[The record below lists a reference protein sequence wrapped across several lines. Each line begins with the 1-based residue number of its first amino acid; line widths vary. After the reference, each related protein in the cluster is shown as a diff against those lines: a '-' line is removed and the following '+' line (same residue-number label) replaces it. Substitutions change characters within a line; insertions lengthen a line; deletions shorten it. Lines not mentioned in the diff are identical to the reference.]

1 MNPIVRL
8 ALLLS
13 ATGLA
18 LAGCAVTNHAAR
30 QPNVVGIGRTG
41 AGDPCLATRSDSDPA
56 APDDFAVSYF
66 ITCRSAA
73 AARPVG
79 AIRVVGAGQLQPLE
93 DTLRCGEAQ
102 AVATAAGAA
111 TARRCFDRVLAA
123 ETVRIDLPLGGGTIM
138 VADAA
143 PGLLGPLEQG
153 MAILAGRMAAEQ
165 NGGTLTSRIDPAT
178 LPAAPAGAA
187 SVQGAGEPGAFDPAV
202 ALAQGVDFN
211 QKGLNVEASRVLNDA
226 LSRLPVDTPAETRAQ
241 LQLEAGLAD
250 SNISFAASAQEH
262 FAAADEQIGA
272 ARADAQADLERKR
285 DAYRALDLLNR
296 RRFPEALAALDRL
309 DSRREGSGGPLA
321 DADTLRLLNQTPR
334 SAADASSAVTAP
346 DVRALSRD
354 VLNAQTDWARSVAL
368 LATGDVTGAGAAI
381 EQAGRTY
388 GTLSA
393 ERIDQGQVL
402 WLGARIERQRGR
414 LAARAGDLAA
424 AEAAFDR
431 SIDLLRRGTLAS
443 AGTGTEPAVAEAQLE
458 RAGIIAQAS
467 PGSDRARTEY
477 AEAVDALIASNA
489 FGGGLPNGIE
499 SYFDLLVDEAATRPR
514 DDTYERFFRAMQAT
528 GEPAVARQ
536 LTQLQT
542 VVTADPALAALVRD
556 RADAEREIT
565 RLRYAIAEPGRAGTG
580 DAALAGERRAAEA
593 RLLEIDAR
601 LAANQRYKAV
611 DDRPATLAEIRAVLQ
626 PGEGYYKLT
635 ELGRRA
641 YGLFVTADRTFIFPI
656 ARTAR
661 DVRDLNALGA
671 AVRASIDGQVVTRGK
686 LVPFEEGPAYALF
699 RLIAGPAA
707 EAMTAARALVVDPA
721 GPLAKLPVGVL
732 VTSFDVKASR
742 TDAFDY
748 SRAAFLARRATISTA
763 ITPRSFLVARALP
776 ESTAARPFLG
786 LGEHQRPGAR
796 VAARSPVN
804 VGFGCTVPFGELA
817 RLSNQYEPISAR
829 ELTIAATALGT
840 PDAPRITN
848 AAFSDTAI
856 EARTDLADYQ
866 VLHFATHGL
875 EEGQW
880 GCAKSPPALVTSFG
894 DAGSDGLLS
903 FSEIADLRL
912 NANLVVLSACD
923 TASGV
928 TDEALARA
936 SGQEEA
942 GSTLEGLVRAFLT
955 ANARAV
961 LATYWQVSAEQESE
975 DFIRTFYATARSS
988 TIGAALQA
996 AQRGL
1001 IERPDFSH
1009 PFYWAPYFVVGDSTK
1024 TMLSTPLPPSAPP
1037 AASAAAGA

>member
-1 MNPIVRL
+1 MTPIARL
-8 ALLLS
+8 AILLP
-13 ATGLA
+13 ATALA
-18 LAGCAVTNHAAR
+18 LAGGAVSRPLQDEPDVINL
-30 QPNVVGIGRTG
+30 GRNSQQE
-41 AGDPCLATRSDSDPA
+41 PCLATRGKDAA
-56 APDDFAVSYF
+56 APDVFDRAYF

-73 AARPVG
+73 ASRPVG
-79 AIRVVGAGQLQPLE
+79 VIRRVRSEALGPVDATLNCGAS
-93 DTLRCGEAQ
+93 T
-102 AVATAAGAA
+102 TAAIAA
-111 TARRCFDRVLAA
+111 GSATVRRCFDSVLAT
-123 ETVRIDLPLGGGTIM
+123 ETVRIDVPVGRRVLVGS
-138 VADAA
+138 AA

-153 MAILAGRMAAEQ
+153 MAILAGRLAVDQ
-165 NGGTLTSRIDPAT
+165 NGSTVASTIDVAQLAP
-178 LPAAPAGAA
+178 PPGREAAPVATGDVALNAG
-187 SVQGAGEPGAFDPAV
+187 D
-202 ALAQGVDFN
+202 ALAQGVDYN

-226 LSRLPVDTPAETRAQ
+226 LSRLPEDTPVETRAQ

-262 FAAADEQIGA
+262 FAAADALI
-272 ARADAQADLERKR
+272 AQAREDARPDLERKR
-285 DAYRALDLLNR
+285 DAYQALDLLNR
-296 RRFPEALAALDRL
+296 RRFPQALSALEKL
-309 DSRREGSGGPLA
+309 GTREVAMGGPLA
-321 DADTLRLLNQTPR
+321 DPDNLRVLNQTAR
-334 SAADASSAVTAP
+334 STTDASSAVAAP
-346 DVRALSRD
+346 DVQALSRD

-368 LATGDVTGAGAAI
+368 LATGNEAGSRTAI

-388 GTLSA
+388 DALAT
-393 ERIDQGQVL
+393 ERIDPGQVL

-414 LAARAGDLAA
+414 LAARAGDLPG

-431 SIDLLRRGTLAS
+431 SLDLLRRGTLAS
-443 AGTGTEPAVAEAQLE
+443 AGTGTEPAIAEAQLE
-458 RAGIIAQAS
+458 RASIIAQAN
-467 PGSDRARTEY
+467 PGSDRARAEY
-477 AEAVDALIASNA
+477 SAAVDALIASNA

-499 SYFDLLVDEAATRPR
+499 GYFDLLVAEAEAPR
-514 DDTYERFFRAMQAT
+514 EDTYERFFRAMQAT

-556 RADAEREIT
+556 RADTEREIT
-565 RLRYAIAEPGRAGTG
+565 RLRYAIAEPGEATPAGVT
-580 DAALAGERRAAEA
+580 DADLERQRNEAEA
-593 RLLEIDAR
+593 RLLDIDAR
-601 LAANQRYKAV
+601 LSTNQRFKAV
-611 DDRPATLAEIRAVLQ
+611 DDRPATLAEIRAALQ

-656 ARTAR
+656 AKSAK
-661 DVRDLNALGA
+661 DVRDLNGLGT
-671 AVRASIDGQVVTRGK
+671 AVRASIDGQVVSRGK
-686 LVPFEEGPAYALF
+686 LVAFQEGPAYALF

-707 EAMTAARALVVDPA
+707 DAMKASRALVVDPA
-721 GPLAKLPVGVL
+721 GPLAKLPIGVL
-732 VTSFDVKASR
+732 VTSFDVKAKKR
-742 TDAFDY
+742 PGDFDY
-748 SRAAFLARRATISTA
+748 SRTAFLARQTTISTA

-786 LGEHQRPGAR
+786 LGEHQRPGNQI
-796 VAARSPVN
+796 AARGPVN
-804 VGFGCTVPFGELA
+804 VGFGCTVPFQELA
-817 RLSNQYEPISAR
+817 RLSNQYEPISAK
-829 ELTIAATALGT
+829 ELTIAADALGT
-840 PDAPRITN
+840 PDAPRITD

-856 EARTDLADYQ
+856 EGRTDLADYQ

-894 DAGSDGLLS
+894 DENSDGLLS
-903 FSEIADLRL
+903 FSEIANLRL

-928 TDEALARA
+928 RDEALARA

-975 DFIRTFYATARSS
+975 DFIRTFYATARGA
-988 TIGAALQA
+988 TIGGALQA

-1001 IERPDFSH
+1001 IERPDYSH

-1024 TMLSTPLPPSAPP
+1024 AMLSAPAAPLPPAT
-1037 AASAAAGA
+1037 ATGAH

>member
-1 MNPIVRL
+1 MTPTRRL
-8 ALLLS
+8 ALLLPV
-13 ATGLA
+13 AAMA
-18 LAGCAVTNHAAR
+18 LAGVAVSHPAAD
-30 QPNVVGIGRTG
+30 QPDTLNLGRTRQ
-41 AGDPCLATRSDSDPA
+41 GDPCLATRSFSDPLV
-56 APDDFAVSYF
+56 PDPFDRSYF
-66 ITCRSAA
+66 ITCRGVAA
-73 AARPVG
+73 SRPVG
-79 AIRVVGAGQLQPLE
+79 VIRRIGKEALAKVESSLSCGAASP
-93 DTLRCGEAQ
+93 
-102 AVATAAGAA
+102 VATLAGGAI
-111 TARRCFDRVLAA
+111 ARRCYDSVLAT
-123 ETVRIDLPLGGGTIM
+123 ETVRIDLPAGRNILVGS
-138 VADAA
+138 ASA
-143 PGLLGPLEQG
+143 GLLGPLERG
-153 MAILAGRMAAEQ
+153 MAILAGRMVADEEGGAAPE
-165 NGGTLTSRIDPAT
+165 SRIDVAALAPAPERPAT
-178 LPAAPAGAA
+178 QTAT
-187 SVQGAGEPGAFDPAV
+187 GEVALDPLV

-226 LSRLPVDTPAETRAQ
+226 LSRLPMDTPVETRAQ

-262 FAAADEQIGA
+262 FQAADQLIMQ
-272 ARADAQADLERKR
+272 AREDARPDLERKR
-285 DAYRALDLLNR
+285 DAYNALDLLNR
-296 RRFPEALAALDRL
+296 RRFPQALAALERL
-309 DSRREGSGGPLA
+309 GAATEVMGGPLA
-321 DADTLRLLNQTPR
+321 DPANLRVLNQTPR
-334 SAADASSAVTAP
+334 ANTDASSAVASP
-346 DVRALSRD
+346 DVQALSRD
-354 VLNAQTDWARSVAL
+354 VLNAQTEWAKSVAL
-368 LATGDVTGAGAAI
+368 LATGDEAAARAAI

-388 GTLSA
+388 ASLTT

-414 LAARAGDLAA
+414 LAARAGDLPG

-443 AGTGTEPAVAEAQLE
+443 AGTGTEPAIAEAQLE
-458 RAGIIAQAS
+458 RASIVAQAD
-467 PGSDRARTEY
+467 PGSARARTEY
-477 AEAVDALIASNA
+477 AGAVDALIASNA

-499 SYFDLLVDEAATRPR
+499 GYFDLLVAEAASTPQP
-514 DDTYERFFRAMQAT
+514 DTYERFFRAMQAT

-542 VVTADPALAALVRD
+542 VVTADPELAALVRD

-565 RLRYAIAEPGRAGTG
+565 RLRYAIAEPG
-580 DAALAGERRAAEA
+580 DAAAAGGGPADLERQRQEAEA
-593 RLLEIDAR
+593 RLLEIDAK
-601 LAANQRYKAV
+601 LSTNQRYKAV
-611 DDRPATLAEIRAVLQ
+611 DDRPATLAEIRAALQ

-641 YGLFVTADRTFIFPI
+641 YGLFVTADKTFLFPI
-656 ARTAR
+656 AKTAK

-671 AVRASIDGQVVTRGK
+671 AVRDSIDGKVVTLGK
-686 LVPFEEGPAYALF
+686 LVQFQEGPAYALF

-707 EAMTAARALVVDPA
+707 EAIKASRALVVDPA
-721 GPLAKLPVGVL
+721 GPLSNLPIGVL
-732 VTSFDVKASR
+732 VTDFDPKAKRAS
-742 TDAFDY
+742 AFDY
-748 SRAAFLARRATISTA
+748 SRTAFLARRTTISTA

-776 ESTAARPFLG
+776 ESTAPQPFLG
-786 LGEHQRPGAR
+786 LGEHQRPGA
-796 VAARSPVN
+796 AAAGRGDVN
-804 VGFGCTVPFGELA
+804 VGFGCTVPFTELA
-817 RLSNQYEPISAR
+817 RLSNEYEPISAR
-829 ELTIAATALGT
+829 ELTVAADALGQ
-840 PDAPRITN
+840 PNAPRITD

-856 EARTDLADYQ
+856 EQRTDLADYQ

-894 DAGSDGLLS
+894 DADSDGLLS
-903 FSEIADLRL
+903 FSEIAQLRL

-928 TDEALARA
+928 KNEALARA

-975 DFIRTFYATARSS
+975 DFIRTFYATARGA
-988 TIGAALQA
+988 TIGGALQA

-1024 TMLSTPLPPSAPP
+1024 TMLSTPGATPPP
-1037 AASAAAGA
+1037 ATTSGH